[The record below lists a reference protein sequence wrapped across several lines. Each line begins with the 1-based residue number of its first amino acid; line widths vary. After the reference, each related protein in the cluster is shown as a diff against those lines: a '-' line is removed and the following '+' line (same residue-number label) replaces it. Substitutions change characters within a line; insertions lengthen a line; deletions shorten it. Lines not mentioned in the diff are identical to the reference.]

1 MSNATR
7 ISKLEGKGKGIEYVL
22 VWDLPGEV
30 KTYNY
35 KGKQI
40 TPAEFEE
47 LCRSCP
53 GLKVYELGRKEQP
66 AKGIDPFG
74 GIDDKQH

>member
-7 ISKLEGKGKGIEYVL
+7 ISKLEGKGKGIEYVTTEKIHDGQPQ
-22 VWDLPGEV
+22 V
-30 KTYNY
+30 YNY
-35 KGKQI
+35 RGRDIDQ
-40 TPAEFEE
+40 AEFEE

-53 GLKVYELGRKEQP
+53 VLKVYELGRKEQP

-74 GIDDKQH
+74 GIE